1 MNKSFEKCHQRCA
14 NPVWRDGICYNHAIK
29 LYKKLTND
37 ASLLN
42 KNITHLRSLIIALI
56 KASSSETN
64 PVLKKNQLLDIEN
77 LQSNLDLALSSIP
90 TIIQP
95 KKEPKDDNHYWYHP
109 SAPFHRGYYKFYSK

>member
-1 MNKSFEKCHQRCA
+1 MFFIIIIIIMYKVHLKMNKSFEKCHQRCA

-64 PVLKKNQLLDIEN
+64 PLLKKNQLREIE
-77 LQSNLDLALSSIP
+77 
-90 TIIQP
+90 
-95 KKEPKDDNHYWYHP
+95 
-109 SAPFHRGYYKFYSK
+109 KFTKPIWI